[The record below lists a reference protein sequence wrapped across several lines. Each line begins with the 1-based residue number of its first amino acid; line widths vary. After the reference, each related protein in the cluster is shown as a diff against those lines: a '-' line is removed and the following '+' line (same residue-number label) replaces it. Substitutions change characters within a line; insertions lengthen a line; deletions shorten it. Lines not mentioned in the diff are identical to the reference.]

1 MNLRKLFIFFLPGI
15 FLLPTAVLA
24 QESSASRIKLQ
35 QVIQEFQAAISEKD
49 SVKFNKLFFQNEV
62 PFVGIMS
69 PKTEQSIKKNVPD
82 FEGVSVS
89 NSRKFI
95 REICKTDK
103 AQKEDFYN
111 IDIYSDGMIASIMF
125 DYSFTS
131 GDKMI
136 QWGNEKWN
144 LVNDQGEWLI
154 TDVIY
159 SIHFPGVEEFPY
171 GPE

>member
-1 MNLRKLFIFFLPGI
+1 MYFYRFFNIILAGI
-15 FLLPTAVLA
+15 FLFPIAVLA

-49 SVKFNKLFFQNEV
+49 SMKFNKLFFQNEV

-69 PKTEQSIKKNVPD
+69 PKTEQSIKKNMSD

-95 REICKTDK
+95 REICKTQK
-103 AQKEDFYN
+103 AQREDFYN
-111 IDIYSDGMIASIMF
+111 INIYSDGMIASIMF

-131 GDKMI
+131 GDKMF

-144 LVNDQGEWLI
+144 LVYDQGKWLI
-154 TDVIY
+154 TDVVY

>member
-1 MNLRKLFIFFLPGI
+1 VLFFLILPFSI
-15 FLLPTAVLA
+15 FA
-24 QESSASRIKLQ
+24 QESSASRIQLQ
-35 QVIQEFQAAISEKD
+35 QIIKDFQEAISEKD

-95 REICKTDK
+95 REICKSEK
-103 AQKEDFYN
+103 AQREDFYN
-111 IDIYSDGMIASIMF
+111 IEIYSDGMIGSIMF
-125 DYSFTS
+125 DYSFTL

-144 LVNDQGEWLI
+144 LVYDQGKWLI

-159 SIHFPGVEEFPY
+159 SIHFPGVEEFPF
-171 GPE
+171 GSE